1 MTTGK
6 RYYAVFMSN
15 KTTAGSAATSG
26 AVRTVKPGKA
36 LEQFDARRF
45 AAEAGVIAG
54 TARVADWPR
63 AAESTLDPDAEVA
76 FRVEGGADGR
86 GLPRL
91 AVGLTGNVILQC
103 QRGLH
108 PMDFPLAGNTTVL
121 LAVNERELEAW
132 DRDIED
138 VEVVL
143 AKEPLDLNA
152 VLEDELLLSLPFAPL
167 CDNPDCIE
175 RAGKAAQDAKGAGG
189 YGAAAPRT
197 ETNPFGAL
205 RGKLDAKQSN

>member
-15 KTTAGSAATSG
+15 KATAGNR

-36 LEQFDARRF
+36 LEQFNARRF
-45 AAEAGVIAG
+45 AAEEGVIAG
-54 TARVADWPR
+54 SARVADWPR
-63 AAESTLDPDAEVA
+63 AAESTLDPNAEIA
-76 FRVEGGADGR
+76 FRVEGGADER
-86 GLPRL
+86 GLPSL
-91 AVGLTGNVILQC
+91 AVALSGTVVLEC

-108 PMDFPLAGNTTVL
+108 PMQFALDGTTTVL
-121 LAVNERELEAW
+121 LAASERELEAW

-167 CDNPDCIE
+167 CDDPDCIE
-175 RAGKAAQDAKGAGG
+175 HAGKVARDAAGQGAS
-189 YGAAAPRT
+189 APRA

-205 RGKLDAKQSN
+205 RGKLDAK